1 MTQVGCGLDFTVKLF
16 GHTPA
21 SDVDTISSVGDRT
34 FKTVPGIRRVC
45 IFPGNQPIRFIVT

>member
-45 IFPGNQPIRFIVT
+45 IFPGNQPVRFIVT